1 MPGPGTYGKGG
12 IPHALMEEK
21 QLKSAS
27 TVGLLDAGSSGK
39 RQLPEVV
46 RIIFFKKHSLRVF
59 LLLRNYFGCT

>member
-12 IPHALMEEK
+12 IPHVLMEEK

-46 RIIFFKKHSLRVF
+46 RINFLKHSLRF
-59 LLLRNYFGCT
+59 F

>member
-46 RIIFFKKHSLRVF
+46 RITFLKQFTFFLV
-59 LLLRNYFGCT
+59 LRNCFGSA

>member
-46 RIIFFKKHSLRVF
+46 RITFLKHSLRVF
-59 LLLRNYFGCT
+59 LVLRNCFGSA